1 MYICLLNYN
10 ISELVTPATIKF
22 RFFLKEDFKNQCWII
37 NLNIMNFACSK
48 YRGRNAELIRLIN
61 LVDYSIFIRGE
72 LVKQTQKFQHSSV
85 KL

>member
-1 MYICLLNYN
+1 
-10 ISELVTPATIKF
+10 
-22 RFFLKEDFKNQCWII
+22 
-37 NLNIMNFACSK
+37 MNFACSK

-72 LVKQTQKFQHSSV
+72 LVEQTQKFQHSSV